1 MINFTSLMNAVGGDD
16 FEERPVDIRTFVTSP
31 KYLNMAKTPLSEY
44 QYQLVEA
51 SSQIYFLP
59 TLISLYG
66 EEDGKR
72 RWKNTVRE
80 VIAQLGKGSGKDF
93 LSTIACAY
101 IVYLLLCLRDPAE
114 YYDKPAGD
122 SIDILNIAINAQQ
135 ANNVFFKNFAIRI
148 ERSPWFEGKYE
159 KKAGHMAFIKNI
171 NVYSG
176 HSERE
181 AWEGYNVLYV
191 VLDEISGFALDVN
204 SASEHG
210 KTAEA
215 VYKMYRASVTSR
227 FPDVGKLVL
236 LSFPRFKD
244 DYIQQRYKAAVEGD
258 PHGDPPTYGEKTV
271 IEREHTF
278 QIDPDLPPG
287 TKGNEFTIRWEEDHI
302 LRYAEPRVFA
312 LKRPS
317 WEVNP
322 TKKIS
327 NYMEDFLSD
336 PVDALS
342 RFACMPP
349 DAIDAFFKDREKMET
364 AFRGQNGVD
373 DQNRFNEWFKPKEGV
388 KYYIHVDLAQ
398 KQDRCVV
405 TMAHVEKW
413 QTRNI
418 GGQMTEPAP
427 LVKVDVVR
435 WWTPTSDKTVDFT
448 DVREFILALARRGF
462 DIKLVTFDRWNSHDI
477 MNELRRH
484 GLRSEILSVAKKHYT
499 DMAMMVHE
507 ERLSAPHNDLFID
520 ELLAL
525 RITKADK
532 IDHSRSGK
540 KDFSDSI
547 CGAIFNAI
555 SHTPRSSMAAVEVK
569 TLATLEKEVKAER
582 AQEEKF
588 DPEAGISPI
597 RAPKREHVPDQ
608 LATFL
613 EGLRIVGG

>member
-1 MINFTSLMNAVGGDD
+1 MALNFTDLMNAVGGDD

-31 KYLNMAKTPLSEY
+31 DYLNMAKTPLSEY
-44 QYQLVEA
+44 QYQLVES
-51 SSQIYFLP
+51 SSQIYFLS
-59 TLISLYG
+59 TLQSLYG
-66 EEDGKR
+66 MEDGLR

-93 LSTIACAY
+93 LSTIACSY

-114 YYDKPAGD
+114 YYNKPAGD
-122 SIDILNIAINAQQ
+122 SIDIINIAINAQQ

-148 ERSPWFEGKYE
+148 ENSPWFEGKYE
-159 KKAGHMAFIKNI
+159 KKAGHMAFDKNI

-181 AWEGYNVLYV
+181 AWEGYNVIYV
-191 VLDEISGFALDVN
+191 VLDEISGFAIDSN
-204 SASEHG
+204 TGNEHG

-236 LSFPRFKD
+236 LSFPRFRN
-244 DYIQQRYKAAVEGD
+244 DYIQQRYNEAVEGKAD
-258 PHGDPPTYGEKTV
+258 SFVKGEKV
-271 IEREHTF
+271 VEIRSHTF
-278 QIDPDLPPG
+278 QINPDLPEG
-287 TKGNEFTIRWEEDHI
+287 IDGNEFTIHWEEDHI
-302 LRYAEPRVFA
+302 LRYSEPRVFA
-312 LKRPS
+312 MKRPS

-322 TKKIS
+322 TKRIE
-327 NYMEDFLSD
+327 NYMEDFLVD

-349 DAIDAFFKDREKMET
+349 EAVDAFFKDRQKMEA
-364 AFRGQNGVD
+364 AFNGQNGIGD
-373 DQNRFNEWFKPKEGV
+373 DNRFHDWFKPVKGF
-388 KYYIHVDLAQ
+388 KYYIHIDLAQ

-405 TMAHVEKW
+405 SMAHVEKW

-418 GGQMTEPAP
+418 GGTMTEPAP

-435 WWTPTSDKTVDFT
+435 WWTPTSDKSVDFT
-448 DVREFILALARRGF
+448 EVREFVLALQRRGF
-462 DIKLVTFDRWNSHDI
+462 DIDLVTFDRWNSHDI
-477 MNELRRH
+477 MNELRRY
-484 GLRSEILSVAKKHYT
+484 GLRSSILSVAKKHYT
-499 DMAMMVHE
+499 DMAMMIYE
-507 ERLSAPHNDLFID
+507 ERLSAPHNKLFID

-540 KDFSDSI
+540 KDFSDAI

-555 SHTPRSSMAAVEVK
+555 DNTPRQQEAEIEVK
-569 TLATLEKEVKAER
+569 TLETLRV
-582 AQEEKF
+582 EEKH
-588 DPEAGISPI
+588 EYEENQIAPI
-597 RAPKREHVPDQ
+597 RAPKREPIPDE
-608 LATFL
+608 LDTFL
-613 EGLRIVGG
+613 AGLRMI